1 MCSVGSAFVMLN
13 IYDTKPVIRCLDLRH
28 LNKFSKGEA
37 IEALYTQQAM
47 SRIRVQ
53 VSVGSKRSVVQVVI
67 I

>member
-1 MCSVGSAFVMLN
+1 MCSVGSAIVMLN

-37 IEALYTQQAM
+37 KPYTQQAM
-47 SRIRVQ
+47 SRIHVQ
-53 VSVGSKRSVVQVVI
+53 VSVGSKRSVVLVVI